1 MGTDWEQ
8 VNQLFHQALG
18 CTSEERAEFIARVR
32 RQHPA
37 LLDEL
42 QSLLDTHDENDRFL
56 ETPVM
61 RVSLSPHF
69 GGWQRRIVEALTT
82 QAGPAASPRDLM
94 VGQLLDGK
102 YRLDELI
109 GRGGMG
115 AVYRATHVGTGHQAA
130 VKVMAPELAG
140 HGEFLER
147 FRQEARTIGR
157 LRHPNIVNVTDF
169 GITETDGQAAA
180 YLVMEY
186 LEGST
191 LAARLK
197 DRRPLPLAEALAI
210 LDQTCAAIDEAHR
223 LGILH
228 RDLKPENIWLELA
241 ADGHIRVKVLDFGI
255 AYLHDCRPPEGQDPP
270 PSFAAS
276 AGARQPFSVTEAET
290 LRLNLTAPQLT
301 RHGTVMGTPRYMSPE
316 QCRGD
321 EIDRA
326 SDIYTLGVIV
336 YQMLAGETPFTGTPS
351 ELLRQHREVAPAPL
365 RAKRR
370 GVPAAVE
377 AVVRQ
382 ALSKDP
388 AGRPA
393 TAGAFAFLLRLQAE
407 GYAWTRRQAEAIIR
421 QHRRKLMEMAVRLQ
435 WRGWLLAGLLLSAA
449 LALPGMPTV
458 ISLVVFGLLWLLVA
472 ALAVIGQNALTAAC
486 ALLVERTRGAAAD
499 GLAPIVS
506 AVRQQRHALARAA
519 INQGPDSLL
528 LVPALVEGSS
538 TFGEARRRAAELI
551 APVRRA
557 AIYPY
562 ARRLL
567 ALALTLTA
575 WQTILLLWGNI
586 LDGGTRYWFEE
597 VIFWLPVTA
606 AIGLAAFGLSL
617 KSSVEQAALYL
628 GALQAGGEIPVAHP
642 QEREA
647 GPAGRWAA
655 WKTLIPAGALTALV
669 IGLQLFKFAIIPN
682 AVAGGSVYTVKALN
696 ASGVPVPLWS
706 RKSWATAIMRS
717 PGMTKYLLEKGA
729 GVNASVLLA
738 GGLQPPGFRG
748 IMTTPLMAAL
758 TVGATKTARLLI
770 AHGADLHARDSL
782 GRTPLAVA
790 IFHQPPAIELLLASG
805 AEVDE
810 GTRFGPALLAAA
822 RYQWFYPEYGRRE
835 EPLRERDNAVRILIE
850 KGADPNTRDDAGR
863 NGLMVLSM
871 EMRRAKAM
879 LMTAEA
885 LLNAGCE
892 INAADSN
899 GRTPLMYAVKYTQP
913 AVVDFLL
920 DRGADAGARDAAG
933 MTAPDLAIQSGN
945 PEIANLFIGPR
956 AEPLSEI
963 GTLRPRRVAIVGR
976 ASRTTP

>member
-18 CTSEERAEFIARVR
+18 CTSEERAEFIARVS

-115 AVYRATHVGTGHQAA
+115 AVYRATHVGTGRQVA

-186 LEGST
+186 LEGGT

-197 DRRPLPLAEALAI
+197 DRRPLPLAEVLAI

-301 RHGTVMGTPRYMSPE
+301 RHGTVP
-316 QCRGD
+316 
-321 EIDRA
+321 ID
-326 SDIYTLGVIV
+326 
-336 YQMLAGETPFTGTPS
+336 
-351 ELLRQHREVAPAPL
+351 
-365 RAKRR
+365 
-370 GVPAAVE
+370 
-377 AVVRQ
+377 
-382 ALSKDP
+382 
-388 AGRPA
+388 
-393 TAGAFAFLLRLQAE
+393 
-407 GYAWTRRQAEAIIR
+407 
-421 QHRRKLMEMAVRLQ
+421 
-435 WRGWLLAGLLLSAA
+435 
-449 LALPGMPTV
+449 
-458 ISLVVFGLLWLLVA
+458 
-472 ALAVIGQNALTAAC
+472 
-486 ALLVERTRGAAAD
+486 
-499 GLAPIVS
+499 S
-506 AVRQQRHALARAA
+506 AVRQERRALARAA
-519 INQGPDSLL
+519 IEQGPDSLL

-538 TFGEARRRAAELI
+538 GFGEARRRAAELI

-567 ALALTLTA
+567 ALALTA
-575 WQTILLLWGNI
+575 WQTTLLLWGNI
-586 LDGGTRYWFEE
+586 LDGGTRYRFEE

-606 AIGLAAFGLSL
+606 VIGLAALGLSL
-617 KSSVEQAALYL
+617 KSSVEQTALYL
-628 GALQAGGEIPVAHP
+628 GARHACGKIPVAQP
-642 QEREA
+642 QEWET
-647 GPAGRWAA
+647 GQAGRWATCKA
-655 WKTLIPAGALTALV
+655 LIPAGALTALI
-669 IGLQLFKFAIIPN
+669 IGVQIFKV
-682 AVAGGSVYTVKALN
+682 AVMREAVEDGSVYTVKALHVT
-696 ASGVPVPLWS
+696 GVPVPRWS
-706 RKSWATAIMRS
+706 RRPRPSAAHILWS
-717 PGMTKYLLEKGA
+717 PGMTKFLLEKGA
-729 GVNASVLLA
+729 GVNSRVLLA
-738 GGLQPPGFRG
+738 EGWAPRGFRS
-748 IMTTPLMAAL
+748 IVTTPLMAAL
-758 TVGATKTARLLI
+758 TVGAPRTARLLI
-770 AHGADLHARDSL
+770 AHGADLHARDSI
-782 GRTPLAVA
+782 GRSPLATA
-790 IFHQPPAIELLLASG
+790 IFHHPQAIELLLASG

-822 RYQWFYPEYGRRE
+822 RYQWFYPEYGRGE

-892 INAADSN
+892 INAADGN

-956 AEPLSEI
+956 AEP
-963 GTLRPRRVAIVGR
+963 R
-976 ASRTTP
+976 